1 MGKYEEER
9 VKLTNS
15 QLKKLKSAAESNI
28 GAILRITKEYFARNM
43 PVHL

>member
-15 QLKKLKSAAESNI
+15 QLKKLKSAAESWSNI
-28 GAILRITKEYFARNM
+28 ENN
-43 PVHL
+43 